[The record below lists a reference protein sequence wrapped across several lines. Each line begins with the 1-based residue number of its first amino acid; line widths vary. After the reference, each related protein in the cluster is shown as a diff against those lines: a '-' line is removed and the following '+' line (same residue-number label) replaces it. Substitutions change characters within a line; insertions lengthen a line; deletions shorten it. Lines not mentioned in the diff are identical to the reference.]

1 MRRWFR
7 SALPVALA
15 LSALGRAAWAAP
27 PSAADLQASPPV
39 QESQVEADPILEAQV
54 REIASRLRCPVCRSL
69 SIYDSPSQMAQQMR
83 ALIGDQLRAGRSSEQ
98 VTAYFVE
105 RYGEWVL
112 LEPRAAG
119 LNWTVWLLPI
129 VVLAGGLAFVF
140 VTARR
145 WVERGRAREAAL
157 MKGLEGEP

>member
-1 MRRWFR
+1 MRHWFR

-15 LSALGRAAWAAP
+15 LSVWGRAAWAAP
-27 PSAADLQASPPV
+27 PPARELQASPPV
-39 QESQVEADPILEAQV
+39 QESRADADPGLQAQV
-54 REIASRLRCPVCRSL
+54 REIASQLRCPVCRSL
-69 SIYDSPSQMAQQMR
+69 SIYDSPSEMAQQMR
-83 ALIGDQLRAGRSSEQ
+83 ALIREQLRAGRSPEE
-98 VTAYFVE
+98 VTAYFVD

-129 VVLAGGLAFVF
+129 VVLAGGFAFVF
-140 VTARR
+140 LTARR

-157 MKGLEGEP
+157 MEGGEGEP